1 MCGEV
6 RWGGGGG
13 GGRGGGLN
21 NFNTKTPTVAF
32 MSKYTQAY
40 QS

>member
-1 MCGEV
+1 MGEGV
-6 RWGGGGG
+6 
-13 GGRGGGLN
+13 GGLN

-40 QS
+40 HS